1 MLDRFV
7 IKPSKYLFLLLL
19 ALHTL
24 ALCSVWFTD
33 LTVLLRL
40 GLSLLVLLSLLYHLN
55 RHVLL
60 LGKRSWRVFSLDKL
74 RVDVIT
80 RGGEELAGSILDQTV
95 VTPYMVLLRV
105 KLEGRRMPVYQ
116 VICCDA
122 LQADAFREL
131 RVRLRFAQ

>member
-7 IKPSKYLFLLLL
+7 IKPSRYLFLSLL

-24 ALCSVWFTD
+24 ALCSIWFTD
-33 LTVLLRL
+33 LTVLSQL

-60 LGKRSWRVFSLDKL
+60 RGKRSWRVFSLDKL

-95 VTPYMVLLRV
+95 VTPYLVLLRV

-122 LQADAFREL
+122 LQVDAFREL
-131 RVRLRFAQ
+131 RVRLRFTQ